1 MIDPPKLALNM
12 TPPRRPARRRPAAF
26 ATLAATVLV
35 AAGCGG
41 GGAASKDEYAAELND
56 FCTRFL
62 AATKDLQKSGSELG
76 KDTKP
81 EEAAKQLGGAVG
93 TFSGKIGDSLT
104 GLKEIEPPKEYET
117 FNTGL
122 VKGLGE
128 AQTRL
133 DKVAETAKTGDV
145 KSLSNIGQTLG
156 GLDVPE
162 PPKDLEAKAT
172 KCRG

>member
-1 MIDPPKLALNM
+1 MTDPPKLPLIM
-12 TPPRRPARRRPAAF
+12 TLPRRPARRRLSAL
-26 ATLAATVLV
+26 ATLATTALV

-56 FCTRFL
+56 FCSQFL
-62 AATKDLQKSGSELG
+62 TATKDLQKTGSELG
-76 KDTKP
+76 RNTKP
-81 EEAAKQLGGAVG
+81 EDAAKKLGGAIG
-93 TFSGKIGDSLT
+93 TFSGKIGDSLS
-104 GLKEIEPPKEYET
+104 GLEEIEPPKAYED

-128 AQTRL
+128 AQTKL
-133 DKVAETAKTGDV
+133 DRVAETAKTGDV
-145 KSLSNIGQTLG
+145 KSLSNIGRTLG